1 LSLKQSINRLKVLG
15 MLERSACWF
24 RFVLAVLIGTSAA
37 IAAPVEQSI
46 QYAGVERHYLVSLP
60 PGYSDRAQCPL
71 ILVFHGGGGNPE
83 QFLKSTDIVDRAA
96 RQGWIL
102 VAPAGS
108 GRLDRLLTWNVGFG
122 FGHAM
127 SAGVDDIGF
136 VRRLLEVLQAAY
148 RVDPDRIYAAG
159 ISNGGILCHVLAGH
173 LSDRIAAIAPIAAT
187 AGGRAKGRSEWLRP
201 PDPKHPVAVISFN
214 GALDQSI
221 PLAGGLQQRSWAEP
235 VEVWSA
241 QQTIDF
247 WVRHNRCAP
256 DPVVERNEAAQFE
269 RSTYSGGT
277 GGSEVVQ
284 VVLLNQGHAWPGGSK
299 GYRQGDEPTQ
309 LVSAN
314 ALMFEFFKRHP
325 KRR

>member
-1 LSLKQSINRLKVLG
+1 
-15 MLERSACWF
+15 MLERPLLKI
-24 RFVLAVLIGTSAA
+24 RVLFGLLMVASVAL
-37 IAAPVEQSI
+37 AAPAEQSI
-46 QYAGVERHYLVSLP
+46 QYAGAKRHYLVSLP
-60 PGYSDRAQCPL
+60 PGYSGRAQCPL

-83 QFLKSTDIVDRAA
+83 QVLNSTDIADRAA
-96 RQGWIL
+96 REGWIL

-108 GRLDRLLTWNVGFG
+108 GRLKRLLTWNVGFG

-127 SAGVDDIGF
+127 SAAVDDIGF

-148 RVDPDRIYAAG
+148 RIDPDRIYAAG
-159 ISNGGILCHVLAGH
+159 ISNGGILCHMLAGH

-187 AGGRAKGRSEWLRP
+187 AGGRAMGRSEWLRP
-201 PDPKHPVAVISFN
+201 PDPKHPVAVVSFN

-241 QQTIDF
+241 RQTIDF
-247 WVRHNRCAP
+247 WVLHNRCAS

-284 VVLLNQGHAWPGGSK
+284 YVLLNQGHAWPGGSK

>member
-1 LSLKQSINRLKVLG
+1 MFSFNLNALDMR
-15 MLERSACWF
+15 ER
-24 RFVLAVLIGTSAA
+24 AVLYILFMLALLMGASAA
-37 IAAPVEQSI
+37 LAAPVEQSI
-46 QYAGVERHYLVSLP
+46 QYAGAKRHYLVSLP
-60 PGYSDRAQCPL
+60 PGYSDRTQCPL

-83 QFLKSTDIVDRAA
+83 QVLKSTDMADRAA
-96 RQGWIL
+96 REGWIL

-108 GRLDRLLTWNVGFG
+108 GRLNRLLTWNVGFG
-122 FGHAM
+122 FGYAM

-136 VRRLLEVLQAAY
+136 VRRLIEVLQAAY
-148 RVDPDRIYAAG
+148 RIDPDRIYATG
-159 ISNGGILCHVLAGH
+159 ISNGGILCHMLAGH
-173 LSDRIAAIAPIAAT
+173 LSDRIAAIAPIVAT
-187 AGGRAKGRSEWLRP
+187 AGGRAEGRAQWLHP

-247 WVRHNRCAP
+247 WVRHNRCKP
-256 DPVVERNEAAQFE
+256 DPVVERNDAAQFE
-269 RSTYSGGT
+269 RTTYSGGT
-277 GGSEVVQ
+277 GGNEVVQ

-299 GYRQGDEPTQ
+299 GYRQGDEPTR

-314 ALMFEFFKRHP
+314 DLMFEFFKRHP
-325 KRR
+325 RRR